1 MAQTGDRRQMEPTM
15 NEIIENEF
23 KVDVSTINRLL
34 SGKTWKQRLLRVA
47 EGGMIRAQ
55 QAK

>member
-1 MAQTGDRRQMEPTM
+1 M